1 MDKELKLLINKYGKR
16 AVDDLKNKLV
26 SDRTHASGDTLN
38 SISYSLDG
46 GGIVIEFDPSVN
58 ILDEGLN
65 RGQRISVSGSE
76 GIIRWMKA
84 KGIRP
89 RFSKGTVTERDYK
102 ASAFLIARAIKARGT
117 MQRFGYRGS
126 DILGILFDGNS
137 TFMNHLSQDI
147 ELWAQNKIDNILNN
161 I

>member
-1 MDKELKLLINKYGKR
+1 MDKELKLLIDKYGKR
-16 AVDDLKNKLV
+16 AVNDLKSKLV

-46 GGIVIEFDPSVN
+46 GGIVVEFDPSVN

-65 RGQRISVSGSE
+65 RGQRISASGSE

-89 RFSKGTVTERDYK
+89 AFAKGTVTERDYK

-117 MQRFGYRGS
+117 IQKFGYRGS
-126 DILGILFDGNS
+126 DILSIFSDNS
-137 TFMNHLSQDI
+137 SFGVDLMNDI
-147 ELWAQNKIDNILNN
+147 ELWAQNKIDNLLNN